1 MSRCVY
7 TRLGEK
13 SLKWIKMDKG
23 FCTPGGRCFLKG
35 GLLNMAEVRVF
46 LGLEV
51 GKLKNPTGNS

>member
-1 MSRCVY
+1 
-7 TRLGEK
+7 
-13 SLKWIKMDKG
+13 MDKG

-35 GLLNMAEVRVF
+35 GLLDMAEVRVF